1 MAGLLNLKVTGTKKL
16 IKGMGKATKG
26 LENRRSA
33 NLAAAVEY
41 EKWIKKNFQ
50 AKGGLHE
57 DSRLQ
62 WKGLADSTIAA
73 KKKIGRG
80 PNSILIGRTRN
91 LMMRW
96 NITANNNFSKIKS
109 SVFYSYYHEHG
120 KGPPKRKIFPKDKQ
134 GRKITRPVYRL
145 FVKKLIKF

>member
-26 LENRRSA
+26 LENMRPA
-33 NLAAAVEY
+33 NLAAAIEY

-57 DSRLQ
+57 DGGLS
-62 WKGLADSTIAA
+62 WKPLAESTKAA
-73 KKKIGRG
+73 KRKMGRN
-80 PNSILIGRTRN
+80 PNAILIGRTRN

-96 NITANNNFSKIKS
+96 NITANNKFSKIKS
-109 SVFYSYYHEHG
+109 SVFYSYNHEHG
-120 KGPPKRKIFPKDKQ
+120 RGVPKRKIFPKDKQ